1 VVVFLWEILLVIS
14 EESVQLDALFEVL
27 RRFQAPDVFK
37 EVEIAIRVNTGANHA
52 VPVDALQLDVGVVLL
67 EVEIESATEIDIG
80 TLDGVHVLS
89 SHFELI
95 EVEILWKYFHPELIN
110 N

>member
-1 VVVFLWEILLVIS
+1 MVVFLWEILLVIGK
-14 EESVQLDALFEVL
+14 ESVQLDALFEIL
-27 RRFQAPDVFK
+27 RCFKAPDVLK
-37 EVEIAIRVNTGANHA
+37 EIEIAIRVDAGANHA
-52 VPVDALQLDVGVVLL
+52 MPVNALQLDVGVVLL
-67 EVEIESATEIDIG
+67 EVEIESATEIDVG